1 MLKVNSYSAGWIH
14 SYAAADQDNAAQAFG
29 WVEKLSW
36 LAVRALV
43 GLASWNERRRISAEL
58 MAMDDR
64 QLADIG
70 LVRTDIDR
78 VASGQ
83 YEDVRH
89 VPKPSFD
96 GRYASDQR
104 LAA

>member
-14 SYAAADQDNAAQAFG
+14 SYTAADQDNAAQAFG

-36 LAVRALV
+36 MAVRALV
-43 GLASWNERRRISAEL
+43 GLASWNEKRRISAEL

-78 VASGQ
+78 VASGK

-89 VPKPSFD
+89 VAKPVFD
-96 GRYASDQR
+96 GLYTPEQR